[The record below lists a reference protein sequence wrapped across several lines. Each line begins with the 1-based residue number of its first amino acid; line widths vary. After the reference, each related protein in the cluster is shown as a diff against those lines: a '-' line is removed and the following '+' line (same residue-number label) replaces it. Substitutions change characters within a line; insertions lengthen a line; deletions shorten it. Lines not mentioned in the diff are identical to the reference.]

1 MTQQL
6 DEILHRLESR
16 GCKPKKGGDGHY
28 YACCPG
34 HDDDKPSLSIADGDK
49 GVILKCHAECDLSA
63 ILEPLHLKPSD
74 LFYNHN
80 GHQNG
85 THDTAIAYVY
95 TDEEGGPLHRTV
107 RTEPKGFFQQHWDG
121 QKWVKGLSQ
130 VRRVLYELPKVVQAI
145 AAGEIVYLVEGEK
158 DAEKLLALG
167 FTATTNPMGAGA
179 WRPEYTQQLAGAHV
193 VILPD
198 NDQPGRDHAEA
209 VQVALAGVATSVKV
223 VGLPDLPEKGDVSDW
238 FAAGRTVEEL
248 LKIVRSTPEV
258 TVCDLKAF
266 KNTDSGNAERFA
278 ALYQNL
284 IRYVPPRKSW
294 LVWAGSHWVFDEK
307 SQATFLMKM
316 AARKL
321 LQQSV
326 GETDDQKR
334 AVLVKWATDSE
345 GAYKIHAALSL
356 VPGEPGMSILPSELD
371 SDPWHLNVQNGTVDL
386 RTGELHG
393 HRRED
398 YLTKICP
405 VDYDPAARAPRWVQ
419 FLDEIFLGRQDLID
433 YIQRAV
439 GYSASGS
446 VRDKV
451 LFFLFGPSGDN
462 GKTTFVETLMD
473 LLSGYSQKAK
483 LDLLTARTADGG
495 PTEEIAT
502 LKGARLV
509 VASEIEEEAWLA
521 VARVKDLTGTDT
533 LRARFLHQN
542 SFEFKPSHKLWIYG
556 NHKLNVPGGDNAI
569 WNRVHLIPFDASF
582 PVGHHQRDDQLRE
595 KLEAEK
601 SGILNWII
609 EGCLAWQKLG
619 LLPPTTI
626 TNATKEYRS
635 EQDIIKQFLDEEC
648 TLGPHLEVST
658 KVLYNHYK
666 EWAEETGLKPYT
678 RNRLGR
684 RLTELGIVITKV
696 NPTKYLGVEPRLKVV
711 VNGEIVKGKL

>member
-1 MTQQL
+1 MSQIL
-6 DEILHRLESR
+6 EEVLHRLESR
-16 GCKPKKGGDGHY
+16 GCKPKKGGDGHF

-34 HDDDKPSLSIADGDK
+34 HDDKNPSLSISDGDK
-49 GVILKCHAECDLSA
+49 GVILKCHAECELSA
-63 ILEPLHLKPSD
+63 ILDPLNLKPAD

-85 THDTAIAYVY
+85 THDTAIAYIY
-95 TDEEGGPLHRTV
+95 TDEEGDPLHRTV
-107 RTEPKGFFQQHWDG
+107 RTEPKRFFQQHWDG
-121 QKWVKGLSQ
+121 QKWVNGLGQ
-130 VRRVLYELPKVVQAI
+130 IRRVLFELPKVIEAI
-145 AAGEIVYLVEGEK
+145 AAGEKIYLVEGEK
-158 DAEKLLALG
+158 DAQKLIDLG
-167 FTATTNPMGAGA
+167 FTATTNAMGAGA
-179 WRPEYTQQLAGAHV
+179 WRAEYTQQLDGAHV
-193 VILPD
+193 VIIPD
-198 NDQPGRDHAEA
+198 NDQPGRDHADS
-209 VQVALAGVATSVKV
+209 VQAALTGVAASVKV
-223 VGLPDLPEKGDVSDW
+223 VELSDLPERGDVSDW
-238 FAAGRTVEEL
+238 FGAGHTVEQFVT
-248 LKIVRSTPEV
+248 IVRSTPEV
-258 TVCDLKAF
+258 SICDLKAF

-278 ALYQNL
+278 ALYQGL

-294 LVWAGSHWVFDEK
+294 LVWSGSHWVFDER

-321 LQQSV
+321 LQQSI

-334 AVLVKWATDSE
+334 AMLVKWALDSE
-345 GAYKIHAALSL
+345 GAYKIHAALGL

-371 SDPWHLNVQNGTVDL
+371 SDPWLLNVQNGTVDL

-405 VDYDPAARAPRWVQ
+405 VDYDPGAQAPRWRQ

-451 LFFLFGPSGDN
+451 LFFLYGPSGDN

-495 PTEEIAT
+495 PSEEIAT
-502 LKGARLV
+502 LKGARIV

-542 SFEFKPSHKLWIYG
+542 SFEFKPTHKLWIYG

-595 KLEAEK
+595 KLESER

-609 EGCLAWQKLG
+609 EGCLAWQKVG
-619 LLPPTTI
+619 LKPPPTV

-635 EQDIIKQFLDEEC
+635 EQDVIKQFLEEEC
-648 TLGPHLEVST
+648 ERGQNCWVLTKTLYG
-658 KVLYNHYK
+658 LYQR
-666 EWAEETGLKPYT
+666 WAEDSGIRPYT
-678 RNRLGR
+678 RNRFGR
-684 RLTELGIVITKV
+684 RLRELGIEID
-696 NPTKYLGVEPRLKVV
+696 NSPPTKYRGVEPRQKLRI
-711 VNGEIVKGKL
+711 NGEVVRE